1 MYLLGLGLV
10 FLAMKYLEIDPVAQ
24 WSWVVVL
31 APFGLAA
38 AWWAWADA
46 SGYTKK
52 KAMQRMDQRR
62 QERINRSKEAIGT
75 LNSQQKNKPR
85 R

>member
-1 MYLLGLGLV
+1 MYLLGLGLI

-31 APFGLAA
+31 APFGLAM

-52 KAMQRMDQRR
+52 KAMQRMEERKQA
-62 QERINRSKEAIGT
+62 RINRNKDAIGT
-75 LNSQQKNKPR
+75 LNSKDKAKKR

>member
-1 MYLLGLGLV
+1 MYLLGLGLI

-31 APFGLAA
+31 APFGLAM

-52 KAMQRMDQRR
+52 KAMQRMEERKQA
-62 QERINRSKEAIGT
+62 RINRNKDAIGT
-75 LNSQQKNKPR
+75 LNSKDKKKKR
-85 R
+85 

>member
-1 MYLLGLGLV
+1 MYLLGLGLI
-10 FLAMKYLEIDPVAQ
+10 FLAMKYLEVDPVAG

-31 APFGLAA
+31 APFGLAM

-52 KAMQRMDQRR
+52 KAMQRMEERR
-62 QERINRSKEAIGT
+62 IARINRSKDAIGT
-75 LNSQQKNKPR
+75 LNSRDKKR
-85 R
+85 K

>member
-1 MYLLGLGLV
+1 MYLLGLGLI
-10 FLAMKYLEIDPVAQ
+10 FLAMKYLEVDPVAG

-31 APFGLAA
+31 APFGLAM

-52 KAMQRMDQRR
+52 KAMQRMEEKRIA
-62 QERINRSKEAIGT
+62 RINRSKDAIGT
-75 LNSQQKNKPR
+75 LNSRDKKKKR
-85 R
+85 

>member
-1 MYLLGLGLV
+1 MYLLGLGLI
-10 FLAMKYLEIDPVAQ
+10 FLAMKYLEIDPVSQ

-31 APFGLAA
+31 APFGLAM

-52 KAMQRMDQRR
+52 KAMQRMEERKQA
-62 QERINRSKEAIGT
+62 RINRNKDAIGT
-75 LNSQQKNKPR
+75 LNSKDKKKKR
-85 R
+85 

>member
-1 MYLLGLGLV
+1 MYLLGLGLI
-10 FLAMKYLEIDPVAQ
+10 FLAMKYLEVDPVAG

-31 APFGLAA
+31 APFGLAM

-52 KAMQRMDQRR
+52 KAMQRMEQKRID
-62 QERINRSKEAIGT
+62 RINRSKDAIGT
-75 LNSQQKNKPR
+75 LNSRDKKKKR
-85 R
+85 